1 MSTPAPKPPG
11 NEDRSRRRSVAVF
24 KVGDIVGSPAREGW
38 VGEVVDIS
46 RLGNGFVT
54 VRWRTPSG
62 ISLQSMEERVD
73 FLVVVPPIKGGA
85 AVVSE
90 RRGLLRRERAAQ
102 RDT

>member
-1 MSTPAPKPPG
+1 M
-11 NEDRSRRRSVAVF
+11 F

-73 FLVVVPPIKGGA
+73 YIVVVPPIKGGA
-85 AVVSE
+85 AVAGDAVVAPQGSTHAVATRSRSLVE
-90 RRGLLRRERAAQ
+90 FARKVRA
-102 RDT
+102 RSR

>member
-1 MSTPAPKPPG
+1 MSTPAPKPQG
-11 NEDRSRRRSVAVF
+11 NEDRPRRRSVAVF

-85 AVVSE
+85 AVVGE
-90 RRGLLRRERAAQ
+90 RRGLLRRERAVQ

>member
-1 MSTPAPKPPG
+1 MSTPVPKPQG
-11 NEDRSRRRSVAVF
+11 NEDRARRRSVAVF

-62 ISLQSMEERVD
+62 ISLQSMEERAD
-73 FLVVVPPIKGGA
+73 YLVVVPPIKGGA
-85 AVVSE
+85 AVVADRGPLT
-90 RRGLLRRERAAQ
+90 RR
-102 RDT
+102 

>member
-1 MSTPAPKPPG
+1 MLLPMSTQAPKPQG
-11 NEDRSRRRSVAVF
+11 NEDRPRRRPVAVF

-62 ISLQSMEERVD
+62 ISLQSMEERAD
-73 FLVVVPPIKGGA
+73 YLVVVPPIKGGA
-85 AVVSE
+85 TVVGDRGPLT
-90 RRGLLRRERAAQ
+90 RR
-102 RDT
+102 